1 MTTHQIDD
9 LAKRYDVTPRTIF
22 RWIAAGVDVLDPVQ
36 VAVVI
41 CEAYSTAPIEPISA
55 ILSNEYHNTKNTD

>member
-1 MTTHQIDD
+1 MTTQQIDD
-9 LAKRYDVTPRTIF
+9 LAMRYEVAPRTIF

-41 CEAYSTAPIEPISA
+41 CEASNTAPIEAISE
-55 ILSNEYHNTKNTD
+55 ILTHEYNQPKTD

>member
-9 LAKRYDVTPRTIF
+9 LAERYDVTPRTIF

-55 ILSNEYHNTKNTD
+55 ILSNEYNQPKTD